1 MNQKGEWYVKVHR
14 RLNLSSLAARLRK
27 MKGSVKEGEG
37 GEKRG
42 TAREAAVL
50 DTVLQNPD
58 L

>member
-1 MNQKGEWYVKVHR
+1 MVCESAPQVEPK
-14 RLNLSSLAARLRK
+14 LACS
-27 MKGSVKEGEG
+27 SVKEDEG

-42 TAREAAVL
+42 TAREAVVL